1 MKKFSKV
8 LIAAV
13 LAVFLMVGSSWAVAI
28 TDPALQNFFDDPDQN
43 WGLDANTDQVD
54 NDYFTLATASG
65 GSHMMLYRDTED
77 YAFGIYDGSGNYA
90 EVFDQGDTSVASA
103 VVYFENNGAAV
114 VQLKDDDGRVNIE
127 TTFDFNGS
135 TFGFYF
141 ADGAYVDYINDITNS
156 IIHTDET
163 LNYNGEEKLLCYDAG
178 NGSFVFAGELGGDNN
193 YFDMVTQAE
202 SLQPVPEPA
211 TILLLGGGLLGL
223 AGISRKKILKS

>member
-13 LAVFLMVGSSWAVAI
+13 LAVFLVTGSSWAVAI

-54 NDYFTLATASG
+54 NDYFTLTNASG
-65 GSHMMLYRDTED
+65 ASNMMLYHDTAH

-90 EVFDQGDTSVASA
+90 EVFAQGNTSVAAAIVS
-103 VVYFENNGAAV
+103 FEDGLII
-114 VQLKDDDGRVNIE
+114 QWKDGDGNLSPK
-127 TTFDFNGS
+127 TTFAFSGS

-141 ADGAYVDYINDITNS
+141 ADGDYVDYIKDITNS
-156 IIHTDET
+156 IIHTDED
-163 LNYNGEEKLLCYDAG
+163 LNGGAEKLLCYEADP
-178 NGSFVFAGELGGDNN
+178 GSFVFAGDLDGNGD
-193 YFDMVTQAE
+193 YFDIVTQAE
-202 SLQPVPEPA
+202 SIKAAPVPEPA
-211 TILLLGGGLLGL
+211 TILLLGSGLLGL